1 MTRRWIAGR
10 TRAGASAAWLAIA
23 GVALVRAQQAV
34 PPPPSSAPD
43 PGSPAGLA
51 LQRGEIALL
60 AHQFMPALE
69 QFKNAKQLEVR
80 PSPYALFGMARA
92 YHGLK
97 AYKDEADACTEAL
110 KYAQDE
116 ERLESQ
122 LHNQLGMALTAQAG
136 KSADKLKAAEAEFRT
151 AVSRPRSQPIGWYNL
166 GVNLLKQNRDEEGTQ
181 ALQRYLESR
190 PAEAMEIDLARGM
203 IENPRRAREPLAPD
217 FTLTSDAG
225 ETLSL
230 KDLAGKTVL
239 MDFWG
244 TWCGPCRAA
253 TPTLVRLNKQFA
265 GQPFEL
271 VGISSDSPRDRQV
284 WQKYIEVNRMPWF
297 QYLDLD
303 RRIHRLFGVTVFPS
317 YVILGADGMVRERME
332 GYGPATAAE
341 LESKI
346 RKSLKA
352 SVAK

>member
-23 GVALVRAQQAV
+23 GLALVHAQQPV
-34 PPPPSSAPD
+34 PSPPSSAPD
-43 PGSPAGLA
+43 AASPAGLA

-69 QFKNAKQLEVR
+69 QFKSAKQLEVR
-80 PSPYALFGMARA
+80 PSPYALYGMARA

-97 AYKDEADACTEAL
+97 AYKDEADACTDAL
-110 KYAQDE
+110 KLSEGDD
-116 ERLESQ
+116 RLASL

-136 KSADKLKAAEAEFRT
+136 KSADKLKAGEAEFRT
-151 AVSRPRSQPIGWYNL
+151 ALALPRSQPIGWYNL

-190 PAEAMEIDLARGM
+190 PTEAMEIDLARGM

-217 FTLTSDAG
+217 FTITSDAG

-230 KDLAGKTVL
+230 NDLAGKTVL

-253 TPTLVRLNKQFA
+253 TPTLVRLNKEFA
-265 GQPFEL
+265 GKPFAL
-271 VGISSDSPRDRQV
+271 VGISSDSLRDRPV
-284 WQKYIEVNRMPWF
+284 WQKYIQVNRMPWF
-297 QYLDLD
+297 QYIDLD
-303 RRIHRLFGVTVFPS
+303 RHIHRLFGVTVFPS
-317 YVILGADGMVRERME
+317 YVILGADGMIRERIE
-332 GYGPATAAE
+332 GYGFGTAEE

-346 RKSLKA
+346 KKSLKA
-352 SVAK
+352 TVAK